1 MEFMMKKI
9 FTLML
14 AALTATA
21 IWAQEEERKEP
32 LKPLHG
38 LGYMVEAQGS
48 FSRGT
53 TPLWLNANK
62 HGLSSLEK
70 NNGYLRA
77 AVERPLRV
85 DSGRRW
91 GIGYGVDLVVPFN
104 YTSKFV
110 VQQAY
115 GELRWLSGALTIG
128 SKHYPMQMKDNQLS
142 SGSQTFGINARPV
155 PQVRLALP
163 EYWTVPLTRGWLHL
177 KGHIAYGK
185 YTDNNWQ
192 HDFTKRQQ
200 RYTDGV
206 LYHSKAGYLKVGNE
220 DAFFPLSVEAGLEMA
235 TQFGGTRYKPNADG
249 TFDVLENATGLSAYW
264 HALFPNGSGDASETA
279 YKNEEGNILGS
290 WMLRINYDADAWRLG
305 VYADKF
311 FEDHSAMLQA
321 NSGYKEG
328 DRWDQRDYH
337 KWFIYDFKDW
347 LLGIDFHYKYN
358 NWLNGLVFEYIY
370 SRYQSGPTYHD
381 HTPNIIDQVTGR
393 DNYYNHH
400 IYPGWQ
406 HWGQVMGNPLY
417 RSPIYNE
424 DGKVEVKNNRFMAF
438 HLGISGEPNEN
449 LSYRILGTYQE
460 GFGTYDDPYTKRH
473 HNVSVLA
480 EAAYKFDNRL
490 QGWTVSGAFG
500 ADMGGILGHNYGVQ
514 VTIRKSGLFK
524 L

>member
-1 MEFMMKKI
+1 M
-9 FTLML
+9 
-14 AALTATA
+14 
-21 IWAQEEERKEP
+21 
-32 LKPLHG
+32 
-38 LGYMVEAQGS
+38 
-48 FSRGT
+48 
-53 TPLWLNANK
+53 
-62 HGLSSLEK
+62 
-70 NNGYLRA
+70 
-77 AVERPLRV
+77 
-85 DSGRRW
+85 
-91 GIGYGVDLVVPFN
+91 
-104 YTSKFV
+104 
-110 VQQAY
+110 
-115 GELRWLSGALTIG
+115 
-128 SKHYPMQMKDNQLS
+128 
-142 SGSQTFGINARPV
+142 
-155 PQVRLALP
+155 RLALP

-235 TQFGGTRYKPNADG
+235 TQFGGTRYIPKGDG

-321 NSGYKEG
+321 NAGYKEG
-328 DRWDQRDYH
+328 EEWNKRDNH

-480 EAAYKFDNRL
+480 EAAYKFDNHL